1 MSGDEQS
8 QARQAQLEDELRS
21 AQAELA
27 ESQVEASAGNG
38 LVRIVM
44 SGTQECLAVNIA
56 PDLLT
61 SQTTE
66 QLEQLIRLA
75 INQAIQDSQLM
86 AARRL
91 SPLSG
96 VLDR

>member
-27 ESQVEASAGNG
+27 ESQVEATAGDG

-56 PDLLT
+56 PDLL
-61 SQTTE
+61 SSLGTE
-66 QLEQLIRLA
+66 QLEQLIRSA

-96 VLDR
+96 ALDR

>member
-1 MSGDEQS
+1 MSREEMNQD
-8 QARQAQLEDELRS
+8 RQTQWEHELRS

-27 ESQVEASAGNG
+27 ESQVEASAGDG
-38 LVRIVM
+38 SVRIVM
-44 SGTQECLAVNIA
+44 TGTQECRKVTLA
-56 PDLLT
+56 PELL
-61 SQTTE
+61 SSMAVE
-66 QLEQLIRLA
+66 QLELLIRAA

-96 VLDR
+96 RLDR